1 MSKKLPPLGR
11 AQIEAL
17 RFVNPEVLASSLDA
31 KLMRTLDSLE
41 RRGLCKR
48 LDGHWVITPEGLL
61 ALAAADGTPLSS

>member
-1 MSKKLPPLGR
+1 MIKKLPPLGR

-31 KLMRTLDSLE
+31 KMLRAVESIE

-48 LDGHWVITPEGLL
+48 LDGHWVITAAGIV
-61 ALAAADGTPLSS
+61 ALAELDRGELAS